1 MSARGASLRG
11 VLRAG
16 SSTAFLL
23 LLMFLGSLGLWVGAP
38 VLWLWIGGRVQGAT
52 GSLGAAIAVILVG
65 FVLNVFLAVPVLG
78 WLSRRHAEAR
88 AARGLDD
95 LGRAALEGVMVV
107 SATIAVVVFAIW
119 FFFLSGA
126 EPIPLGLPS

>member
-1 MSARGASLRG
+1 VSTSGGVRGL
-11 VLRAG
+11 VRAG

-23 LLMFLGSLGLWVGAP
+23 MLMFAGSLGLWVGAP

-52 GSLGAAIAVILVG
+52 GSVGAAIVVILAG
-65 FVLNVFLAVPVLG
+65 FVATVMLAVPVLG

-88 AARGLDD
+88 AARGLED
-95 LGRAALEGVMVV
+95 LGRVVLEGVMVV
-107 SATIAVVVFAIW
+107 SAVIAAVVFAIW

-126 EPIPLGLPS
+126 EPIPLGLPT

>member
-1 MSARGASLRG
+1 VSGGGGVRGLA
-11 VLRAG
+11 RAG

-23 LLMFLGSLGLWVGAP
+23 LMMFAGSLGLWVGAP

-52 GSLGAAIAVILVG
+52 NSVGAAIAVILVG
-65 FVLNVFLAVPVLG
+65 FVATVFLFVPLLG

-95 LGRAALEGVMVV
+95 LGRAALEGVLVV
-107 SATIAVVVFAIW
+107 SATIAAVLFAIW
-119 FFFLSGA
+119 FFFLAGA
-126 EPIPLGLPS
+126 EPIPLGLPT